1 MTAVAN
7 DNACCKQENAI
18 SRFLRKFI
26 ENRRARQGMRDMLA
40 LGDHLLRD
48 IGVSRF
54 DIHTAMRSSAGSCAG
69 RLAKLAE
76 ENRRSQFRIE
86 TQARTVRPYTAN
98 EQVKLAA

>member
-7 DNACCKQENAI
+7 DNVCRTQGNAI
-18 SRFLRKFI
+18 SRFVRKFI
-26 ENRRARQGMRDMLA
+26 EARRARQGMRDMLA

-54 DIHTAMRSSAGSCAG
+54 DIHTAMRAPVNSCAA
-69 RLAKLAE
+69 RLAALAE
-76 ENRRSQFRIE
+76 ENRRSQVRIE
-86 TQARTVRPYTAN
+86 TEARGIRPQTVN